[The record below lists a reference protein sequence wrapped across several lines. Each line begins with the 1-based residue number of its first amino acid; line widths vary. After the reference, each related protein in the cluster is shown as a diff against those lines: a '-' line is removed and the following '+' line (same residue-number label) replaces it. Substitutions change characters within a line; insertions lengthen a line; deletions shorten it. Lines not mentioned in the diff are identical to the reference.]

1 MNRRSHAVSV
11 WPSFP
16 RRQESRIS
24 RNYRKQTGVTLVEL
38 IAFIVIAALLAT
50 GLITTF
56 TSSMKATP
64 PSGDVSQALQL
75 AQERME
81 LILAYKK
88 SKGFAAMIDPCT
100 LASPPA
106 PCTSFPSGFNVPAA
120 AIVNNWNGSSEYKV
134 ITVNVTGPQTI
145 AITALVAS
153 Y

>member
-1 MNRRSHAVSV
+1 MKRH
-11 WPSFP
+11 PEIP
-16 RRQESRIS
+16 K
-24 RNYRKQTGVTLVEL
+24 YRANQAGVTLVEL
-38 IAFIVIAALLAT
+38 IVFIVVVALLAT
-50 GLITTF
+50 GLIAAF

-88 SKGFAAMIDPCT
+88 SKGFTAMVDPCT

-106 PCTSFPSGFNVPAA
+106 QCTSFPSGFNVPPAN
-120 AIVNNWNGSSEYKV
+120 IVNNWNGSNEFKV
-134 ITVNVTGPQTI
+134 ITVSVTGPQTI
-145 AITALVAS
+145 ALTALVAS

>member
-1 MNRRSHAVSV
+1 MKRNAAI
-11 WPSFP
+11 P
-16 RRQESRIS
+16 RYKANQA
-24 RNYRKQTGVTLVEL
+24 GVTLVEL

-50 GLITTF
+50 GLMATF
-56 TSSMKATP
+56 TTSMKATP

-88 SKGFAAMIDPCT
+88 SKGFTAMLDPCT
-100 LASPPA
+100 LASPPTQ
-106 PCTSFPSGFNVPAA
+106 CTSFPSGFNVPPAT
-120 AIVNNWNGSSEYKV
+120 IINNWNGSNEYKV

>member
-1 MNRRSHAVSV
+1 MNRNPAI
-11 WPSFP
+11 P
-16 RRQESRIS
+16 RYKTNQA
-24 RNYRKQTGVTLVEL
+24 GVTLVEL
-38 IAFIVIAALLAT
+38 IVFIVVVALLAT
-50 GLITTF
+50 GLIAAF

-88 SKGFAAMIDPCT
+88 SKGFTAMLDPCT
-100 LASPPA
+100 LATPPA
-106 PCTSFPSGFNVPAA
+106 QCTFFPSGFNVPPAT
-120 AIVNNWNGSSEYKV
+120 IINNWNGSTEYKV

-145 AITALVAS
+145 AVTALVAS

>member
-1 MNRRSHAVSV
+1 MKRNAAI
-11 WPSFP
+11 P
-16 RRQESRIS
+16 RHKAS
-24 RNYRKQTGVTLVEL
+24 QTGITLVEL
-38 IAFIVIAALLAT
+38 IAFIAVMALLAT
-50 GLITTF
+50 GLIAAF

-88 SKGFAAMIDPCT
+88 SKGFTAMLDPCT
-100 LASPPA
+100 LATPPVQ
-106 PCTSFPSGFNVPAA
+106 CTFFPSGFNVSPAT
-120 AIVNNWNGSSEYKV
+120 IVNNWNGSTEYKV
-134 ITVNVTGPQTI
+134 ITVNVTGPQAI

>member
-1 MNRRSHAVSV
+1 MKRRSHAFSV
-11 WPSFP
+11 LPSFP
-16 RRQESRIS
+16 RRRESRIS

-100 LASPPA
+100 LGTPPA
-106 PCTSFPSGFNVPAA
+106 PCTSFPSGFGVSVPPFT
-120 AIVNNWNGSSEYKV
+120 NWNGSSEYKV

-145 AITALVAS
+145 ALTALVAS

>member
-1 MNRRSHAVSV
+1 MKRNAAV
-11 WPSFP
+11 P
-16 RRQESRIS
+16 RYKANQV
-24 RNYRKQTGVTLVEL
+24 GVTLVEL
-38 IAFIVIAALLAT
+38 IVFIVVAAMLAS
-50 GLITTF
+50 GLIATF
-56 TSSMKATP
+56 SASMKATP
-64 PSGDVSQALQL
+64 PAGDVSQALQL

-100 LASPPA
+100 LATPPA
-106 PCTSFPSGFNVPAA
+106 QCTFFPSGFNVPAA
-120 AIVNNWNGSSEYKV
+120 TIVNNWNGSSEYKV